1 MRHDRASGGTPASIL
16 AERSAPRGRLQ
27 EDPEERLLDERRP
40 GVRPSGVVRAY
51 VTMLGVMGG
60 AIAAASVV
68 TTHEAHA
75 AEHLEGGELGT
86 ITPIASIAHAVADG
100 SPEQPARPNLLP
112 AQSASDGHD
121 ELAGLGKS
129 IRLEEERAAAEAEAA
144 RKREEAEREALRNR
158 VVWPVQG
165 RITSKPGAR
174 WGTTHYGLDI
184 ANRIGTPIR
193 AVKRGT
199 VVEAGPASG
208 FGLWVRLRHEDGTT
222 TVYGHINRALVTKGE
237 RVEAGEVIAEVGN
250 RGQSTG
256 PHLHFEVWDAA
267 SRKINPLTWLRNNGA
282 RP

>member
-1 MRHDRASGGTPASIL
+1 
-16 AERSAPRGRLQ
+16 
-27 EDPEERLLDERRP
+27 
-40 GVRPSGVVRAY
+40 
-51 VTMLGVMGG
+51 MLGVVGG

-75 AEHLEGGELGT
+75 AGEGAELGS
-86 ITPIASIAHAVADG
+86 ITPIVSIAHAVTEG
-100 SPEQPARPNLLP
+100 PPEQPARPALLP
-112 AQSASDGHD
+112 AQSASDGQD
-121 ELAGLGKS
+121 ELAGLSKS
-129 IRLEEERAAAEAEAA
+129 VRLEEERAAAEAEAA

-165 RITSKPGAR
+165 RITSKTGAR
-174 WGTTHYGLDI
+174 WGKTHYGLDV

-208 FGLWVRLRHEDGTT
+208 FGLWVRVRHPHGTT
-222 TVYGHINRALVTKGE
+222 TVYGHIDRALVTAGE
-237 RVEAGEVIAEVGN
+237 RVEAGEVVAEVGN

-267 SRKINPLTWLRNNGA
+267 SRKLTR
-282 RP
+282 